1 MNYTFRVLTM
11 PIGRLPVKVYTIPHM
26 TNWITRFLKAPQ
38 TIGSVAPSSKYLGKL
53 MTWDISS
60 NAKVLEAGPGDG
72 AITRHFFSRLKS
84 PTQLTQIELD
94 ADLANICRSRFSGAK
109 IINGDI
115 DKILTDD
122 QQTYDVI
129 VSGIPF
135 AALPKEKRLALFQ
148 LISKR
153 LNLGGTFVMFQYSLT
168 SRTELREIFSNVDIR
183 FTPLNIPPAFVY
195 VAKR

>member
-1 MNYTFRVLTM
+1 M
-11 PIGRLPVKVYTIPHM
+11 PIGKRAVKFYTMAHM

-38 TIGSVAPSSKYLGKL
+38 TIGSIAPSSKYLGKL
-53 MTWDISS
+53 MTSDISS
-60 NAKVLEAGPGDG
+60 NAKVLELGPGNG
-72 AITRHFFSRLKS
+72 AITAQFISTLKS
-84 PTQLTQIELD
+84 PAQLTLIELD
-94 ADLANICRSRFSGAK
+94 PELATICRSRFTGATVVT
-109 IINGDI
+109 GDI
-115 DKILTDD
+115 EKILSED

-135 AALPKEKRLALFQ
+135 AALPKAKRLALFQ

-168 SRTELREIFSNVDIR
+168 SRTELRNIFSSVHIR
-183 FTPLNIPPAFVY
+183 FTPWNIPPAFVY